1 MWACRCWRPLSNGNG
16 RRNVGRLERAA
27 AYLAG
32 NDRLFQT
39 LGISQ
44 GTLIEPHALGR
55 GEHNENYWFSDP
67 ATGKR
72 YVLRV
77 NLVKQPFHDDQVAYE
92 HAALTALEQSGCT
105 PVPLFVDSSEGAP
118 ENGVLVESF
127 CAGDE
132 LDFDHLRPGDLQ
144 CAAQL
149 MADFHAVPVA
159 EDTPLFVPD
168 DPLRTWFD
176 ESVARFEFY
185 YSSAYEDARV
195 TRWMQ
200 RLIKVSEGLLDA
212 PCPAADRRHIVNSEC
227 LASHFLIPAQSA
239 QRAAAALTRS
249 HSGRFTDTPGHF
261 VDWERPIIGEVAQD
275 VAYFVS
281 PTTTVWD
288 SDYFFPGSKI
298 AGFLDDYWRAVD
310 GRFEPGGFEDRF
322 RAFFVTTALHSASWC
337 VRALVYQG
345 EGKAAYS
352 TPKAL
357 KKVPF
362 YLSDEFMEQV
372 MESIEAL

>member
-1 MWACRCWRPLSNGNG
+1 MD
-16 RRNVGRLERAA
+16 RLERATV
-27 AYLAG
+27 YLAR
-32 NDRLFQT
+32 NERLRQA

-44 GTLIEPHALGR
+44 GAELVPHALGR
-55 GEHNENYWFSDP
+55 GEHNENYWFSNP
-67 ATGKR
+67 ATGER

-92 HAALTALEQSGCT
+92 HAALKALEQSGCT

-127 CAGDE
+127 CDGDE

-159 EDTPLFVPD
+159 EDTPLYMPE

-185 YSSAYEDARV
+185 YGSAYEDARV
-195 TRWMQ
+195 TRWME

-212 PCPAADRRHIVNSEC
+212 PCPAADRTHIVNSEC

-239 QRAAAALTRS
+239 QEAAAASTRKT
-249 HSGRFTDTPGHF
+249 SGRFTDAPGHF

-310 GRFEPGGFEDRF
+310 GRFEPGGFEGRF